1 MSLKASMGPSQE
13 WPLNNLPIVSETID
27 YNGFLT
33 KASRLGL
40 DDLAAEAAATLSRF
54 QLLIEERKHAN
65 GTRGLRQSIDQGF
78 AQLGG
83 WTKIASGGI
92 DWTKQSSRGA
102 TVGVE
107 VQVSGRSDM
116 LAVDIM
122 HLKEEL
128 VDGVIDVGIIIV
140 PDNVLSRFLTDRT
153 PNLAT
158 AVKHVEHRAKDLPI
172 RILAFRH
179 NGIGPALVKM
189 RTNLGKR
196 Q

>member
-1 MSLKASMGPSQE
+1 VPS
-13 WPLNNLPIVSETID
+13 ITETLD
-27 YNGFLT
+27 YNGFQT
-33 KASRLGL
+33 KTKRLGL
-40 DDLAAEAAATLSRF
+40 DPTIAEAASTLTSF
-54 QLLIEERKHAN
+54 SLLVEEKRHAN
-65 GTRGLRQSIDQGF
+65 GTRDIRGTIDAAFQ
-78 AQLGG
+78 AIGG

-92 DWTKQSSRGA
+92 DWTKKNTQGA

-122 HLKEEL
+122 HLAEKL
-128 VDGVIDVGIIIV
+128 IDGSIDAGVIIV

-158 AVKHVEHRAKDLPI
+158 AIKHVEHRAKNLPI

-179 NGIGPALVKM
+179 DGIGPALVKM
-189 RTNLGKR
+189 RTNLGR
-196 Q
+196 S